1 MFIKGSR
8 YERVEEYT
16 PVDSSGEKNRVKK
29 VRKTPETK
37 GRFLHTVKEGD
48 RLDLLAYTYYKNPTK
63 FWLICDANN
72 VMYPTDLLEVGRKII
87 IPPDRL

>member
-8 YERVEEYT
+8 YAKVEEYM
-16 PVDSSGEKNRVKK
+16 PVDSSGNRNQVKK
-29 VRKTPETK
+29 IRKTPETK
-37 GRFLHTVKEGD
+37 GRFLHTVKDGD

-72 VMYPTDLLEVGRKII
+72 IMYPADLLEKGRKII
-87 IPPDRL
+87 IPPDRE